1 MKNIKDV
8 LNRVDRIVNSSTQ
21 DTLTE
26 IKNISDILEV
36 DGKIATVLHFAHKD
50 GHWNPNTLTLLEDV
64 FEKLNLT
71 ESYISHTPEKKKE
84 IKDFYLLNYLDKHW
98 RETLVKKLREAKGFN
113 YVSHWLSSTIAD
125 MIQDVEKLGLYPEID
140 FKSNPDRSVVEYED
154 FEQIFGDSGTFI
166 YKPVSEWI
174 NNVVKS
180 EEKHG
185 LKLDNYK
192 SSKTFFDV
200 TPQEDY

>member
-1 MKNIKDV
+1 MTNTKDLLSRVETIIKNS
-8 LNRVDRIVNSSTQ
+8 NS

-36 DGKIATVLHFAHKD
+36 NGKVATVLHFVNKD
-50 GHWNPNTLTLLEDV
+50 SDWNPHTLTLLDDLLKE
-64 FEKLNLT
+64 EKLT
-71 ESYISHTPEKKKE
+71 EGMSQEKM
-84 IKDFYLLNYLDKHW
+84 DFYLLNYLDKNW
-98 RETLVKKLREAKGFN
+98 REPLERK
-113 YVSHWLSSTIAD
+113 VSQMGDYNFMSVWLAGILAD
-125 MIQDVEKLGLYPEID
+125 IIQDVEKLGLYPEID
-140 FKSNPDRSVVEYED
+140 FKSNAEKGTVEYED
-154 FEQIFGDSGTFI
+154 FEPIFGDSGTFI

-180 EEKHG
+180 EETHG

-200 TPQEDY
+200 TPHEDY

>member
-1 MKNIKDV
+1 MTNTKDLLSRVETIIKNS
-8 LNRVDRIVNSSTQ
+8 NS

-36 DGKIATVLHFAHKD
+36 NGKVATVLHFVNKD
-50 GHWNPNTLTLLEDV
+50 SDWNPHTLTLLDDLLKE
-64 FEKLNLT
+64 EKLT
-71 ESYISHTPEKKKE
+71 EGMSQEKM
-84 IKDFYLLNYLDKHW
+84 DFYLLNYLDKNW
-98 RETLVKKLREAKGFN
+98 RETLVKRLREAKGFN

-125 MIQDVEKLGLYPEID
+125 IIQDVKKLGLYPEID
-140 FKSNPDRSVVEYED
+140 FKSNPEKGTVEYED

-180 EEKHG
+180 EETHG

-200 TPQEDY
+200 TPHEDY

>member
-1 MKNIKDV
+1 MTNTKDLLSRVETIIKNS
-8 LNRVDRIVNSSTQ
+8 NS

-36 DGKIATVLHFAHKD
+36 NGKVATVLHFVNKD
-50 GHWNPNTLTLLEDV
+50 SDWNPHTLTLLDDLLKE
-64 FEKLNLT
+64 EKLT
-71 ESYISHTPEKKKE
+71 EGMSQEKM
-84 IKDFYLLNYLDKHW
+84 DFYLLNYLDKTW
-98 RETLVKKLREAKGFN
+98 RETLVKRLREAKGFN

-125 MIQDVEKLGLYPEID
+125 IIQDVEKLGLYPEID
-140 FKSNPDRSVVEYED
+140 FKSNAEKGTVEYED
-154 FEQIFGDSGTFI
+154 FEPIFGDSGTFI

-180 EEKHG
+180 EETHG

-200 TPQEDY
+200 TPHEDY

>member
-1 MKNIKDV
+1 MNKIQQL
-8 LNRVDRIVNSSTQ
+8 LNRVGTIVKNSKS

-36 DGKIATVLHFAHKD
+36 DGKIATVLHFVNKD
-50 GHWNPNTLTLLEDV
+50 GDWNPNTLTLLEDV
-64 FEKLNLT
+64 LKKSKL
-71 ESYISHTPEKKKE
+71 KE
-84 IKDFYLLNYLDKHW
+84 ENTRETRDFYLINYFDKNW
-98 RETLVKKLREAKGFN
+98 RETIVKRLREAKGFN

-125 MIQDVEKLGLYPEID
+125 MIQDVEKLGLYPEIG
-140 FKSNPDRSVVEYED
+140 FKSNTEKGTVEYEE

-185 LKLDNYK
+185 LKLDNYE

-200 TPQEDY
+200 TPHEDY